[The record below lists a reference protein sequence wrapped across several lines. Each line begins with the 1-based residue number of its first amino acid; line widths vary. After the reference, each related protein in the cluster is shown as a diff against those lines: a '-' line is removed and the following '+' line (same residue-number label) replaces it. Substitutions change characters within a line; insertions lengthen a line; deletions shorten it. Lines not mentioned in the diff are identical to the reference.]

1 LKGVACLAALLLA
14 CGSTGLPEA
23 PPAAAP
29 AAPEERADH
38 AAPAAAEYV
47 GAPRP
52 NGVVGGPDATEL
64 ARSIA
69 GALTGR
75 GDTAEPDGALAATAR
90 WFLAEVVAG
99 RPPTSTACERTA
111 RRFGYVGTVVTAVA
125 FDLDH
130 PEAPGWREAMA
141 GLPRNLPLTRFSV
154 YVSPGARVAAVV
166 IGAVEA
172 TLRPFPRRLAA
183 GGTLRLSGE
192 VAPRFSK
199 ARVYVTRPDGTV
211 ARASEGARQF
221 DATLT
226 LTAPGAYQ
234 VEVMGDGATGPV
246 IVLNAPVYVGVAE
259 VDDVEG
265 KGPVVTAPP
274 AVEARVATLVNEAR
288 ARLGLAPLAADAEL
302 RGLALAHDEDM
313 VAHHFFGHVSPTTGT
328 FDDRTRRANLRV
340 AAAGENVAQA
350 HDADTA
356 FRSLMESPAHRANMV
371 NPRFTHVGIAA
382 VTDGDS
388 GNVDV
393 TLVFARRAPVITS
406 RPTSADL
413 QQRAQ
418 AARRAKG
425 LAAVTIDP
433 ALQGAAEAGAAA
445 LQAGAS
451 LEAALAATGA
461 ELRRHPRRHVD
472 SSPVCTQLAE
482 LFELDDLQ
490 ERPYMASGALRQ
502 LGLAAALVGDA
513 GARKLWLLS
522 AYTGPRCHE

>member
-1 LKGVACLAALLLA
+1 M
-14 CGSTGLPEA
+14 PEA
-23 PPAAAP
+23 PPAATP
-29 AAPEERADH
+29 AAPAEKADH
-38 AAPAAAEYV
+38 AAPAAEEYV
-47 GAPRP
+47 AAPRP
-52 NGVVGGPDATEL
+52 NGVAGGPDAAEL
-64 ARSIA
+64 ARAVS
-69 GALTGR
+69 GALAGR

-90 WFLAEVVAG
+90 WFLGEVVEG
-99 RPPTSTACERTA
+99 RPPSSTACERTA
-111 RRFGYVGTVVTAVA
+111 RRFGYVGTVVTAAA

-130 PEAPGWREAMA
+130 PGANGWREAIGA
-141 GLPRNLPLTRFSV
+141 LPRNIPLTRFSV

-166 IGAVEA
+166 VGAVEA
-172 TLRPFPRRLAA
+172 TLRPFPRRLDA
-183 GGTLRLSGE
+183 GGTLRLRGE
-192 VAPRFSK
+192 IAPRFSR

-226 LTAPGAYQ
+226 LTAAGAYQ
-234 VEVMGDGATGPV
+234 VEVMGDGVTGPV
-246 IVLNAPVYVGVAE
+246 IVVNAPVYVGVAE
-259 VDDVEG
+259 PDDAEG
-265 KGPVVTAPP
+265 RGPVVTDPP
-274 AVEARVATLVNEAR
+274 AVETRLSTLVNEAR
-288 ARLGLAPLAADAEL
+288 ARLGLAPLAVDAEL
-302 RGLALAHDEDM
+302 RQLALAHDEDM

-356 FRSLMESPAHRANMV
+356 HRSLMESPAHRENMV
-371 NPRFTHVGIAA
+371 NPRFTHVGVAA
-382 VTDGDS
+382 VPDGDS
-388 GNVDV
+388 GNVVV
-393 TLVFARRAPVITS
+393 TLVFARRAPVISS
-406 RPTSADL
+406 RPTTSDL

-425 LAAVTIDP
+425 LGPVAIDA
-433 ALQGAAEAGAAA
+433 ALQAAAQAGAAA

-451 LEAALAATGA
+451 LESALAATGA

-490 ERPYMASGALRQ
+490 DRRFMASPELRQ

-513 GARKLWLLS
+513 GAQKLWLLS